1 MQQWLGQGPST
12 WNSLTLFRA
21 QSQPEAALK
30 KKPVTR
36 KIMKIKKNV
45 KEREVNIILS
55 GKFINILEI
64 MQLPDICFVI

>member
-1 MQQWLGQGPST
+1 
-12 WNSLTLFRA
+12 
-21 QSQPEAALK
+21 
-30 KKPVTR
+30 
-36 KIMKIKKNV
+36 MKIKKNV

>member
-1 MQQWLGQGPST
+1 MAWPGTIYLEQPY
-12 WNSLTLFRA
+12 A
-21 QSQPEAALK
+21 IQSSEPTRSCSEK
-30 KKPVTR
+30 KKTVTR

-45 KEREVNIILS
+45 KEREVSIILS